1 MKTRINFTQII
12 RYIVVGVLTTIVG
25 LTAYYGLVLTVL
37 SPDNPIQL
45 QFANVISWVLGV
57 FFSYFANRKFVFKK
71 QSDNIIKEIC
81 AFCVSRAGTLL
92 LEMVGMFIMVT
103 LLKRNDK
110 IVKIIL
116 MLITTGINYI
126 CGKLWVF
133 GGHDIAADN

>member
-45 QFANVISWVLGV
+45 QLANVTSWVLGV
-57 FFSYFANRKFVFKK
+57 FFSYIANRKFVFKR
-71 QSDNIIKEIC
+71 QSNNIIKEIC
-81 AFCVSRAGTLL
+81 AFFVSRTGTLL

-133 GGHDIAADN
+133 RGHDIAADN